1 MPIQLENLSH
11 VYEQQGYQSTVA
23 LDNINFTIED
33 GELLALIG
41 HTGSGKSTLAQHLN
55 GLLKP
60 TKGAVKIDG
69 KDINKPENRKTMRF
83 QVGLVFQYPEYQLF
97 EETVKKDIAFG
108 PRNMGLSDDEIEKR
122 VLETMELVGLD
133 PDKTGEK
140 SPFELSGGQMRRVA
154 LAGILAM
161 KPRFLVLDEPT
172 AGLDPMA
179 RNFLLEDIRRLH
191 NEGTTIIMISHSMD
205 DVAELATRVAV
216 MQRGRIVESGAPP
229 EIFSRGDFLKELGLD
244 APQASELCFELQKS
258 GLDIKNCYKTD
269 DLADELEKIIK
280 KARGGEKHGA

>member
-1 MPIQLENLSH
+1 MPVELKQVSH
-11 VYEQQGYQSTVA
+11 RYQEQGDGSTVA

-60 TKGAVKIDG
+60 SSGEVLIDG
-69 KDINKPENRKTMRF
+69 KDINNPENKKELRF

-108 PRNMGLSDDEIEKR
+108 PKNMGLSEEEIETR
-122 VLETMELVGLD
+122 VLKAMEIVGLD
-133 PDKTGEK
+133 PEKTGEK

-172 AGLDPMA
+172 AGLDPRA
-179 RNFLLEDIRRLH
+179 RKFLLQDIKRLH
-191 NEGTTIIMISHSMD
+191 EEGTTIIMISHSMD

-216 MQRGRIVESGAPP
+216 MQKGRLVKSGTPK
-229 EIFSRGDFLKELGLD
+229 EIFSHNEFLKELGLD
-244 APQASELCFELQKS
+244 VPQASELCFELQNS
-258 GLDIKNCYKTD
+258 GLNIKDCYMLDDI
-269 DLADELEKIIK
+269 ADEIERIIK
-280 KARGGEKHGA
+280 EGGEKHGA